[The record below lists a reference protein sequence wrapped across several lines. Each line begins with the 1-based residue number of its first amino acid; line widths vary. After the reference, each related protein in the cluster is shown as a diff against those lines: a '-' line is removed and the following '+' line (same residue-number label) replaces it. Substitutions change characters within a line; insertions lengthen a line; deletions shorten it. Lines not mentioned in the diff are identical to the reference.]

1 MRMKCARCEKEF
13 IPKHIN
19 FFRWLLLSGLDES
32 QLAFVFANYGKH
44 LCNQCLSELKE
55 CFYSVSVNP
64 KYSQKP

>member
-1 MRMKCARCEKEF
+1 MKCARCEKEF

-32 QLAFVFANYGKH
+32 QQAFVFAYYGQH
-44 LCNQCLSELKE
+44 LCNQCLFELKE

-64 KYSQKP
+64 KFSNKPEI